1 MEDIGVWNGAF
12 RQFEGEESLSCE
24 LGMVLRIVIGGGYMT
39 AKL

>member
-1 MEDIGVWNGAF
+1 MVPSVNLREMND
-12 RQFEGEESLSCE
+12 ECLSCK